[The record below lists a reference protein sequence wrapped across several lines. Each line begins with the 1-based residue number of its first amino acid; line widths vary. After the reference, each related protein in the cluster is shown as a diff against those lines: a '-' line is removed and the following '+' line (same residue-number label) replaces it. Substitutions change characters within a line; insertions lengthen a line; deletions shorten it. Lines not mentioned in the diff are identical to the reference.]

1 MSRLKLFGEP
11 EGSGTADHS
20 ALLNLDYAKAGHTG
34 FLSLATP
41 QTVTAE
47 KIIDSAVGL
56 RFGHAGGPLLQ
67 GAASGDDLALT
78 GDLTIS
84 GSIGLP
90 EIYPGFVVNLSKTL
104 SAGFMPVGI
113 AVLLTADTDAGGP
126 IGIYGGATYSGLIA
140 NKSAKGLDFQA
151 TSNTSAAMNQLMGL
165 SMQVNIQSSGNVG
178 AVFGGYIQ
186 KSYSGAGRPT
196 TSKGLYIGDFGSSGV
211 ATAIGLHIYNQAGA
225 ANNYLIEAGPATPYL
240 RLLGGA
246 SPGPNQT
253 NLCLAEG
260 APPTLRRVQW
270 KDGAAIGGGDKVMVL
285 V

>member
-11 EGSGTADHS
+11 QGGGGTDDHS

-34 FLSLATP
+34 FLSLGTP

-56 RFGHAGGPLLQ
+56 RFGHPGGPLLQ

-90 EIYPGFVVNLSKTL
+90 GVAAGWVMTLQKTV
-104 SAGFMPVGI
+104 SVGVIPCGI
-113 AVLLTADTDAGGP
+113 AVHLTADGSGSP
-126 IGIYGGATYSGLIA
+126 IGVYGGATYAGSA
-140 NKSAKGLDFQA
+140 VNRSAKGLDFQA
-151 TSNTSAAMNQLMGL
+151 TSNTPAAMNQLIGL
-165 SMQVNIQSSGNVG
+165 NMAVNIASGGNVG
-178 AVFGGYIQ
+178 AVLGGAIQ

-196 TSKGLYIGDFGSSGV
+196 TAKGLYIGDFGADGV
-211 ATAIGLHIYNQAGA
+211 ATAIGLHIYNQIGA
-225 ANNYLIEAGPATPYL
+225 ANNYLLEAGPSTPYL

-246 SPGPNQT
+246 NPGPNQT
-253 NLCLAEG
+253 NLFLAEG
-260 APPTLRRVQW
+260 ATPTLRRVQW
-270 KDGAAIGGGDKVMVL
+270 KDGASIAAGDKVMVL